1 MAQQPIV
8 YDAAQDLVDQL
19 VGLKSDDATYAVRH
33 QRDKVAAATQ
43 GSYDALFDPALPGLT
58 LAERLLV
65 ALYAARLTPAPE
77 LAAHYRQRATDAGA
91 SAADIQLAESGKP
104 ADAADPRS
112 WPPSWNSR
120 AS

>member
-8 YDAAQDLVDQL
+8 YDAAKDLVDQL
-19 VGLKSDDATYAVRH
+19 VGLKADSTTYAARH

-65 ALYAARLTPAPE
+65 ALYASRLTPSPA
-77 LAAHYRQRATDAGA
+77 LAAHYL
-91 SAADIQLAESGKP
+91 SLIHI
-104 ADAADPRS
+104 
-112 WPPSWNSR
+112 
-120 AS
+120 